1 MPSTY
6 DLITSADTLLATSG
20 DLTPEEFDATLAAWL
35 GDSADKAERLA
46 AVRFAAATKAAAHKE
61 QAEAHTSACKRHA
74 ATIDRCASMMTALLV
89 ARRELGETPKIPGV
103 ARLQRNGGKVPVV
116 IADPSAVPSAYCIQP
131 APVPDKETIRAMLLD
146 GIEVPGAVL
155 GEVGESLRWEA

>member
-1 MPSTY
+1 MPSTL
-6 DLITSADTLLATSG
+6 DLLTSADTLLATSG

-46 AVRFAAATKAAAHKE
+46 AVRFAAATKADAHKA
-61 QAEAHTSACKRHA
+61 QAEAHGAARKRHE

-89 ARRELGETPKIPGV
+89 ARRELGEAPKIPGV

-116 IADPSAVPSAYCIQP
+116 IADPSAIPLAFCVVP
-131 APVPDKETIRAMLLD
+131 APVPDKTRIGAALAD